1 MRGVWSEMHK
11 RVAIVIAVIAALAIG
26 AVAMNA
32 RGGSEPKP
40 ATEVKPQPTAAAVT
54 VAEARKADVAVEVT
68 ATGTV
73 TALREAKIAAKSPG
87 RVAAVLVKE
96 GQRVNAGAPLM
107 RLDTAELAAQ
117 EAQARADLAAASA
130 RLTQL
135 QTGARP
141 EERTQSADAYTQ
153 AQAAVR
159 VAQARVTA
167 LERGARPQER
177 EQAADAVARAKAA
190 LDLAEADAQRMRS
203 LHQMGAISR
212 QALEAAEM
220 QLRLAQTNHNSAVQ
234 QQSMVQEGPRIEDLQ
249 TARAQLMQAQAAANS
264 AQQSMR
270 LVEQG
275 PRTEEILFASAQVAR
290 AQASLRA
297 ARVRLVDA
305 TVTAP
310 FAGTVVQRDVEPGE
324 SVSPAAHSFIIAELD
339 EVLVELA
346 VPERYRVGLTRGQ
359 SATIRVDALRGRTFA
374 GKVDEIGP
382 AAALASRTFLVKVRV
397 SNPDGTLRPGT
408 FARGAI
414 VTGTRVSVLQ
424 IPEAAILLTSGKPI
438 VFVVKDGKAL
448 RREVT
453 LGERTDGLVEI
464 TAGVEAGEQVVVQG
478 QEGLTDNQPV
488 APKAPTQ

>member
-1 MRGVWSEMHK
+1 MRK
-11 RVAIVIAVIAALAIG
+11 RVGIVIAIIAALAIG
-26 AVAMNA
+26 AIAMGA
-32 RGGSEPKP
+32 KGAPEPRPTEPKP
-40 ATEVKPQPTAAAVT
+40 TPVAAPVV
-54 VAEARKADVAVEVT
+54 VAPARQADVAFTVT

-73 TALREAKIAAKSPG
+73 AALREAKIAAKNPG
-87 RVAAVLVKE
+87 RVAVVLVKE
-96 GQRVNAGAPLM
+96 GQRVTAGTPLM

-117 EAQARADLAAASA
+117 AAQASADLQASRA

-135 QTGARP
+135 QVGARP
-141 EERTQSADAYTQ
+141 EERRQAADAYTQ

-167 LERGARPQER
+167 MERGARPQER
-177 EQAADAVARAKAA
+177 EQAAEAVARAKAA
-190 LDLAEADAQRMRS
+190 LDLAQADAQRMRS
-203 LHQMGAISR
+203 LHDMGAVSR
-212 QALEAAEM
+212 QALESAETQM
-220 QLRLAQTNHNSAVQ
+220 RLAQTNYNTAVQ
-234 QQSMVQEGPRIEDLQ
+234 QQSLVQEGPRVEDLQ
-249 TARAQLMQAQAAANS
+249 TARAQLMQAQAAAS
-264 AQQSMR
+264 AAQQSMR

-275 PRTEEILFASAQVAR
+275 PRSEEISFAAAQVAR
-290 AQASLRA
+290 SQAFLSA

-305 TVTAP
+305 TITAP

-324 SVSPAAHSFIIAELD
+324 SVSPAVHSFIIAELD

-346 VPERYRVGLTRGQ
+346 VPERYRPGLARGQ
-359 SATIRVDALRGRTFA
+359 SATIRVDALPGRTFA
-374 GKVDEIGP
+374 GRVDEIGP

-397 SNPDGTLRPGT
+397 PNPDGIVRPGT

-414 VTGTRVSVLQ
+414 VTGMRANVLQ

-478 QEGLTDNQPV
+478 QEGLTDNQPLAPQ
-488 APKAPTQ
+488 APKRER

>member
-1 MRGVWSEMHK
+1 MRK
-11 RVAIVIAVIAALAIG
+11 RVGIVAAIVAALAIG
-26 AVAMNA
+26 AIAISA
-32 RGGSEPKP
+32 RGAPEARPAVEAKREPV
-40 ATEVKPQPTAAAVT
+40 AVVVAAA
-54 VAEARKADVAVEVT
+54 RQADVAVTVT

-73 TALREAKIAAKSPG
+73 TALREAKIAAKTPG

-96 GQRVNAGAPLM
+96 GQRLAAGTPLM
-107 RLDTAELAAQ
+107 RLDTGELAAQ
-117 EAQARADLAAASA
+117 EAQARADVMGARA
-130 RLTQL
+130 RLQQL
-135 QTGARP
+135 QVGARP
-141 EERTQSADAYTQ
+141 EERRQSADAYAQ

-159 VAQARVTA
+159 MAQARVA
-167 LERGARPQER
+167 AMERGARPQER

-190 LDLAEADAQRMRS
+190 LDLAQADAQRMRS
-203 LHQMGAISR
+203 LHEMGAVSR
-212 QALEAAEM
+212 QAFESAET
-220 QLRLAQTNHNSAVQ
+220 QLRLAQTNYNSALQ
-234 QQSMVQEGPRIEDLQ
+234 QQSLVQEGPRVEDLQ
-249 TARAQLMQAQAAANS
+249 TARAQLMQAQAAAS
-264 AQQSMR
+264 AAQQAMQ

-275 PRTEEILFASAQVAR
+275 PRIEEISFAAAQVAR
-290 AQASLRA
+290 AQAFLSA

-324 SVSPAAHSFIIAELD
+324 SVSPAVHSFIIAELD

-346 VPERYRVGLTRGQ
+346 VPERYRAGLTRGQ
-359 SATIRVDALRGRTFA
+359 SATIRVDALPGRTFA
-374 GKVDEIGP
+374 GRVDEIGP

-397 SNPDGTLRPGT
+397 ANPDGTLRPGT

-414 VTGTRVSVLQ
+414 VTGMRASVLQ

-453 LGERTDGLVEI
+453 LGERTNGFVEI
-464 TAGVEAGEQVVVQG
+464 TAGIEAGEQVVVQG
-478 QEGLTDNQPV
+478 QEGLTDTQPV